1 LGNTGPFVEI
11 CLCPNCGTIVDDIVK
26 ACPDCEVS
34 LGHDESFGDI
44 TQLETLAIDS
54 SLFICSNCG
63 AFIGVEAANC
73 GACGAKRTP
82 LTAEIEIS
90 ASDDILSDAQLESG
104 SSPEIF
110 LCENCGAFLSD
121 DASECE
127 ICGMNF
133 GNLELGIEEEEYEE
147 EDNELSEDNIVD
159 DILHNEGALFLCKN
173 CGAFVK
179 PDAEDCGICGDKISA
194 QTELSSPERKEIPT
208 AEEKLSS
215 PGVLYLCDKC
225 GAFMK
230 EDATECPFCRSKK
243 EEVEREIEREF
254 EPTEGIHSQV
264 SLEVPRTKR
273 RPKKKPLPRPK
284 KAPSERIKRV
294 NKKEVIEDCLKLWL
308 KKAVA
313 LKQMGKPKE
322 ALKALNYALDLN
334 STDRGAILEKAD
346 LLYECKNFIKAAH
359 LYKQILNYEPENI
372 EIWNKLG
379 NALYRIGHEDESLL
393 CYEKS
398 LSLDSQNRDAIIN
411 KGYIL
416 MKQEKWEE
424 ALEIADNI
432 AS

>member
-1 LGNTGPFVEI
+1 LGNNGPFIEI
-11 CLCPNCGTIVDDIVK
+11 CLCPNCGSIIDDIIK
-26 ACPDCEVS
+26 ACPDCKVDLGGGEV
-34 LGHDESFGDI
+34 FGDI

-90 ASDDILSDAQLESG
+90 ASDDILSEATLESSG
-104 SSPEIF
+104 SPEIF
-110 LCENCGAFLSD
+110 LCDNCGAFLSE
-121 DASECE
+121 DAGECE

-133 GNLELGIEEEEYEE
+133 ENLDMGMDEEEYQE
-147 EDNELSEDNIVD
+147 EDYELSEDSIAD

-179 PDAEDCGICGDKISA
+179 PDAEDCGICGDRISS
-194 QTELSSPERKEIPT
+194 QTDLPSHDKKNFPT
-208 AEEKLSS
+208 PEEKLSS

-243 EEVEREIEREF
+243 EEVEKEIERKF
-254 EPTEGIHSQV
+254 EDSESITSQV
-264 SLEVPRTKR
+264 SLEVPKEDR
-273 RPKKKPLPRPK
+273 RPKKRPPPRPK
-284 KAPSERIKRV
+284 KAPYELKKRV

-322 ALKALNYALDLN
+322 ALQALNYALDLN
-334 STDRGAILEKAD
+334 STDRVAILEKAD
-346 LLYECKNFIKAAH
+346 LLYECKNYVKAAH

-372 EIWNKLG
+372 EVWNKLG
-379 NALYRIGHEDESLL
+379 NALYRMGHDDESLL

-398 LSLDSQNRDAIIN
+398 LSLDSKNMDAIIN

-424 ALEIADNI
+424 AKEIAENI

>member
-1 LGNTGPFVEI
+1 LENTGPYVEI
-11 CLCPNCGTIVDDIVK
+11 CLCPSCGSIVNETVA
-26 ACPDCEVS
+26 ACPDCES
-34 LGHDESFGDI
+34 ALGDEYSFGDI
-44 TQLETLAIDS
+44 SELETLAIDS
-54 SLFICSNCG
+54 SVFICSNCG
-63 AFIGVEAANC
+63 AFIGVDAANC

-90 ASDDILSDAQLESG
+90 ASDDALSEAALESG
-104 SSPEIF
+104 GSPGIF
-110 LCENCGAFLSD
+110 LCDNCGAFLSE

-133 GNLELGIEEEEYEE
+133 ENLNLELPEEEYEDE
-147 EDNELSEDNIVD
+147 EYELFEDNIVD

-179 PDAEDCGICGDKISA
+179 TDSADCGICGENISSHEDLA
-194 QTELSSPERKEIPT
+194 LDEQKNLPT

-230 EDATECPFCRSKK
+230 DDATECPFCRAKK
-243 EEVEREIEREF
+243 DDVKKKIEEEF
-254 EPTEGIHSQV
+254 ETSETIASQV
-264 SLEVPRTKR
+264 SLEVPRAQR
-273 RPKKKPLPRPK
+273 RPKKKPSPRPK
-284 KAPSERIKRV
+284 IPLIERKKRID
-294 NKKEVIEDCLKLWL
+294 KKEVIEDCLKLWL

-322 ALKALNYALDLN
+322 ALKALNYALNLN
-334 STDRGAILEKAD
+334 SQDMVAIQEKAD
-346 LLYECKNFIKAAH
+346 LLYECKNFVKAAQ
-359 LYKQILNYEPENI
+359 LYKQILNYKPEDI
-372 EIWNKLG
+372 SIWNKLG
-379 NALYRIGHEDESLL
+379 NALYRMGHEEESLL

-398 LSLDSQNRDAIIN
+398 LSLDSENRDAIIN

-416 MKQEKWEE
+416 MKQEKWKE
-424 ALEIADNI
+424 AMEIADSI